1 MYAEAQCKSAG
12 TPDELAYKCL
22 DRVRYRAAKNK
33 ATHQAYTA
41 LDRFTPE
48 QFLQKVFDEYGYEFF
63 AEFKR
68 WFYLVRNEK
77 VYEVNHGYT
86 DAFGVERPAN
96 KRIKEAMDFA
106 RITPD
111 NRKLYH
117 FILPESEV
125 QICGFEQNSRVW

>member
-1 MYAEAQCKSAG
+1 MYAEAQCKSTG
-12 TPDELAYKCL
+12 SPNDLAFKCL
-22 DRVRYRAAKNK
+22 DRVRYRAAKDK
-33 ATHQAYTA
+33 SAHQAYDKTY
-41 LDRFTPE
+41 LDTPE
-48 QFLQKVFDEYGYEFF
+48 KFLQKVFDEYGYEFF

-96 KRIKEAMDFA
+96 DRVKEAMDA
-106 RITPD
+106 AHITPD

-117 FILPESEV
+117 FVLPARETQE
-125 QICGFEQNSRVW
+125 CGFEQNDRAW